1 MNLFEESI
9 RMKKLMMLT
18 VMVMMSLISFSQVD
32 TTKVVISSQVA
43 RKITKDLIRL
53 DGCIQE
59 NQELYSKISLLEDRE
74 KQKDGKIEVL
84 TEKDKNNQIIIGEKD
99 KQIGLYVSMTD
110 DLKDEIKTNND
121 KTKWWKIGT
130 YAGGSLTLLLL
141 IMVF

>member
-1 MNLFEESI
+1 
-9 RMKKLMMLT
+9 MMLT

-53 DGCIQE
+53 DGCILE

-74 KQKDGKIEVL
+74 RQKDGKIEIL

-141 IMVF
+141 ILVF

>member
-1 MNLFEESI
+1 
-9 RMKKLMMLT
+9 MMLT

-53 DGCIQE
+53 DGCILE

-74 KQKDGKIEVL
+74 RQKDGKIEIL

-130 YAGGSLTLLLL
+130 YAGGGLTLLLL
-141 IMVF
+141 ILAF